1 MRFWAILG
9 DLRKNRD
16 FQALRFNAILGDLR
30 RFKKKF
36 LNFKDCNLGVFKVIE
51 FYILLR
57 FLPTGQNWQGGLG

>member
-9 DLRKNRD
+9 DLRKNWD

-30 RFKKKF
+30 KN
-36 LNFKDCNLGVFKVIE
+36 LNFRDCNLSVFKVIE

-57 FLPTGQNWQGGLG
+57 FPPTGQNWQGGLG